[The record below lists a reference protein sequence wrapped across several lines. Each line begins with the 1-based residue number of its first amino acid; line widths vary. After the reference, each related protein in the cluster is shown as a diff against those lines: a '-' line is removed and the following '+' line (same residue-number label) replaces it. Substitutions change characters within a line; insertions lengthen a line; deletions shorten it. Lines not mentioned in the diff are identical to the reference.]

1 MRKMLVLMSLVLSFA
16 MLLTLPVMTFA
27 DEDDEIELEEE
38 LEVEDEDENEG
49 AGKGKNKGWKNIK
62 KELQA
67 QKKTI
72 EADKDTIEAQI
83 EELELQLEAAEVS
96 GDTVLVESLKTQ
108 IAELKETFWEQKEL
122 MKLKIREMQ
131 QVMRE
136 KYTQEEWDALM
147 ENAEELEGFPGIT
160 VLPAENI
167 LMPGKN
173 LKFDVPPV
181 IKDGRILIPIR
192 AISTAL
198 GADVDWD
205 NGTKTATIVYGETTI
220 VFVIA
225 LDAESNEN
233 IVTVDGE
240 PVELDVEAEVMEGR
254 IVVPLR
260 FIVENM
266 GLEIEWDQETETA
279 EITDSAELVE

>member
-1 MRKMLVLMSLVLSFA
+1 MKKMLVLMSLVLSLA
-16 MLLTLPVMTFA
+16 MLLTLPAMTFA

-38 LEVEDEDENEG
+38 IEIEEEEEDDEE
-49 AGKGKNKGWKNIK
+49 GKGPKKEWKNIK

-67 QKKTI
+67 QKRTFEMSKDELESRIEEI
-72 EADKDTIEAQI
+72 EAELEALEGLGEDALVAALL
-83 EELELQLEAAEVS
+83 EEL
-96 GDTVLVESLKTQ
+96 GT
-108 IAELKETFWEQKEL
+108 LKEQFGEIKSL

-147 ENAEELEGFPGIT
+147 EKAEELEGFPGIT